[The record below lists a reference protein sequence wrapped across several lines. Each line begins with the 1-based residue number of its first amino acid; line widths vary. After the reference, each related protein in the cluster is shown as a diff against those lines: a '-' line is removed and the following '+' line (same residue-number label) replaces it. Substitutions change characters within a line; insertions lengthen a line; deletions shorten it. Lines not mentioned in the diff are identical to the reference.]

1 MTAAADLSL
10 SPLEIACGL
19 VLEPRPPRRPPP
31 LPAPTATPLHALREA
46 VLPALLRPPCLVS
59 FSGGKDSSLVL
70 AAATRCA
77 REEGLAEPI
86 AVTNRFADAPEAD
99 ESHWQEQV
107 VAHLG
112 LTDWQRLDFT
122 DELDAVGP
130 YAQRMLLDYGLL
142 WPFNVHFHLP
152 LLELARGGSLL
163 TGLGGDQLLGVL
175 QPAPPRT
182 RLRRLAHGALGH
194 APGVLRAAVM
204 ARRHPLEAPWMRDA
218 GRRATRMWGAQ
229 LSAAPRGPLV
239 ARMEHELALRYLRVA
254 RSSLAAC
261 AAGSDVLLGHPLC
274 APSVWSA
281 VAGACSPRAGF
292 SGHSEALRELFGGL
306 LPDALMARAGKASF
320 DAVFCSRHSREFAH
334 RWDGGGIPR
343 DLVDAEV
350 LRAHWLSDSPSC
362 LSLTLMHSAWLATV
376 GDWTIVQFAVQSLNR
391 ADNLN
396 LASNRK
402 ASA

>member
-1 MTAAADLSL
+1 MTASADPPL

-31 LPAPTATPLHALREA
+31 LPPPVSTPLRALRDA

-70 AAATRCA
+70 AAATRAA
-77 REEGLAEPI
+77 REEGLTEPI
-86 AVTNRFADAPEAD
+86 PVTNRFADAPEAD

-130 YAQRMLLDYGLL
+130 YAQRMLLAHGLL

-152 LLELARGGSLL
+152 LLDLARGGSLL

-175 QPAPPRT
+175 RSVPQRT
-182 RLRRLAHGALGH
+182 RPRRLARRALRR
-194 APGVLRAAVM
+194 APAVLRGAAM

-218 GRRATRMWGAQ
+218 GRRAATRAWASQ
-229 LSAAPRGPLV
+229 LSSEPGGPSA
-239 ARMEHELALRYLRVA
+239 ARMEYELALRYLRVA
-254 RSSLAAC
+254 RNSLAIC
-261 AAGSDVLLGHPLC
+261 AAGSDVLLEHPLC

-281 VAGACSPRAGF
+281 AAHACSRRAGF
-292 SGHSEALRELFGGL
+292 SGHEEALRELFGDL
-306 LPDALMARAGKASF
+306 LPDALIARADKASF
-320 DAVFCSRHSREFAH
+320 DAVFCNRHNREFAR
-334 RWDGGGIPR
+334 RWDGRGIPG

-350 LRAHWLSDSPSC
+350 VRAHWLSESPLC
-362 LSLTLMHSAWLATV
+362 RSLTLMQSAWLET
-376 GDWTIVQFAVQSLNR
+376 
-391 ADNLN
+391 
-396 LASNRK
+396 
-402 ASA
+402 SAA